1 MALFGSLA
9 TVRKQ
14 LAGSPA
20 FDKALTYVEE
30 ILRPGSEAQ
39 ERLKAVP
46 TGETIT
52 VQLGDGVFAMEQ
64 AYIAKPPAEGRW
76 EAHKVY
82 IDVQVIVSGDE
93 LMEVID
99 VSRLT
104 VNEDRTPAKDVLFFD
119 NGPECS
125 VLRVGAGDI
134 AVFYPVDAHKPS
146 LASGKTGA
154 LVRKTVVKVP
164 VASVS

>member
-14 LAGSPA
+14 LAGCPS
-20 FDKALTYVEE
+20 FDRALAYVEE
-30 ILRPGSEAQ
+30 MLRPGSEAHK
-39 ERLKAVP
+39 RLHAVP
-46 TGETIT
+46 AGETVT
-52 VQLGDGVFAMEQ
+52 VELGDGVFAMEQ
-64 AYIAKPPAEGRW
+64 AYIAKPRAEGRW

-104 VNEDRTPAKDVLFFD
+104 VNEDRTPAKDVMFYD

-146 LASGKTGA
+146 LAAGEPA

-164 VASVS
+164 VASVA